1 MSKHSSPFVDYLVYL
16 TVRIVACIIQALP
29 VQAAANVA
37 VALAWLAYRVDRR
50 HREVA
55 RDNLKHA
62 LPDLGAVRADGMI
75 RDVYR
80 HFCGLLMDILHTPR
94 KLNTHN
100 WRQHVAMEHVGKQ
113 LVETL
118 LSDRPL
124 LIVTGH
130 FGNWEMGGYVLGLLG
145 FPTHA
150 IARQLD
156 NRHLDEFLGRFRG
169 RTGQKILDKN
179 RDYELMKQV
188 LADGGVLATLGDQDA
203 GQRGLFVDF
212 FNRPASTH
220 KAVALFALE
229 FQVPMLV
236 MGVRR
241 LGRPLHY
248 HVVMEDVILPEEYA
262 ERPDAV
268 RAMTERFT
276 TAFERV
282 VRSAPEQYFWLHRRW
297 KHAPPK
303 KKAKRAA

>member
-1 MSKHSSPFVDYLVYL
+1 MSKPRSALVDCLVYAV
-16 TVRIVACIIQALP
+16 VRFIVCVIQALP
-29 VQAAANVA
+29 VNAAAGVA
-37 VALAWLAYRVDRR
+37 GALAWLAYRVNRR

-55 RDNLKHA
+55 RDNLR
-62 LPDLGAVRADGMI
+62 RAFPELSPQQIDQRI
-75 RDVYR
+75 REVYR

-100 WRQHVAMEHVGKQ
+100 WRDYVAMEHVGKP
-113 LVETL
+113 LVEAL

-156 NRHLDEFLGRFRG
+156 NRYLNEFLGRFRG

-188 LADGGVLATLGDQDA
+188 LAEGGVLATLGDQDA

-212 FNRPASTH
+212 FGRPASTH
-220 KAVALFALE
+220 KAIALFALE
-229 FQVPMLV
+229 YRVPMLV
-236 MGVRR
+236 MGMRR
-241 LGRPLHY
+241 QARPLHY

-262 ERPDAV
+262 DRPDAV

-276 TAFERV
+276 AAFEHV
-282 VRSAPEQYFWLHRRW
+282 VRQAPEQYFWLHRRW
-297 KHAPPK
+297 KHEPPK
-303 KKAKRAA
+303 KKAKKAA